1 MKRGCLS
8 LLLAAVALPQV
19 RPQEDPI
26 QVAVKAYHTAH
37 AEGQFDE
44 AAAKRELARSLL
56 DQAPADSQFGN
67 SVWNVAQLYQGSG
80 LSAQAL
86 AIAQQALA
94 RATTPGSRIQLL
106 QMAADFYQQD
116 RNLLQAVAYREKA
129 VAALDEAATKPAESN
144 SGPVSVRIALT
155 IGIGFRSVGGDRRAA
170 AYQQLADLY
179 QQLGRPNAVA
189 ATIKRMIAI
198 AKDPGSSAQFYEQQG
213 QLDEAA
219 AIYRKQAEQAD
230 PLTRA
235 GALQSLANV
244 YQQEQRYPDAADA
257 LQQATAALNA
267 SGKPEVRQQT
277 VRIRLSMASALNVA
291 GQTSAADQVYEQLL
305 AEAGSAPDGTYLQ
318 VLTNYA
324 RYLGETKRDAEGQAL
339 LKDYLTSHSNLQP
352 QEEANLLF
360 QLANGAVRSGNSKL
374 GDQYQQAALEKQRGS
389 QPAPAPPPQILIGPD
404 LQAAQTAANTGK
416 LDEAFEIALQA
427 LATASPAIDRD
438 QVAWQVSNLASQLV
452 NRKKP
457 EKAEQLYQCLF
468 RVVDTWSADNP
479 QALISAAQN
488 YARFLMN
495 SDRWNEAPA
504 AIKHYSDLIVGT
516 HGAASSSLGD
526 ALRLSMEFE
535 SMHGTPQS
543 AIKVAEELVALHESL
558 GGNTSD
564 LYLGAAEELARQYQ
578 SSGDPGSAIPIF
590 RRNAEIAD
598 LAFRP
603 GDMRRGQ
610 VRITAAMALAQ
621 QRQFDEA
628 EKLATEAVAISKAM
642 RPPQGDMFTNQLE
655 QIRKMRNAS
664 QPNPANGN
672 NRWFQQSKQ
681 QD

>member
-8 LLLAAVALPQV
+8 LLLASIALAQV

-26 QVAVKAYHTAH
+26 QVAVRAYHTAH
-37 AEGQFDE
+37 AEGRFDE
-44 AAAKRELARSLL
+44 AVAKRDLARSLL
-56 DQAPADSQFGN
+56 DQAPADSQLGN
-67 SVWNVAQLYQGSG
+67 SVWSVAQLYQGSG

-94 RATTPGSRIQLL
+94 RATTLGSRIQLL
-106 QMAADFYQQD
+106 QMVADFYQQD
-116 RNLLQAVAYREKA
+116 RNLIQAVAYREKA

-144 SGPVSVRIALT
+144 SGPASVSIALT
-155 IGIGFRSVGGDRRAA
+155 TGIGFRSVGGDRRAA

-179 QQLGRPNAVA
+179 QQLGRPDAVA
-189 ATIKRMIAI
+189 ATVKRMIAI
-198 AKDPGSSAQFYEQQG
+198 AKDPGSSAQFFEQQG

-219 AIYRKQAEQAD
+219 AIYKKQAEQTD

-244 YQQEQRYPDAADA
+244 YQQEQRYADAADA
-257 LQQATAALNA
+257 LQQAASALNA
-267 SGKPEVRQQT
+267 TGKPELRQ
-277 VRIRLSMASALNVA
+277 RSIGIRLSMASALKVA
-291 GQTSAADQVYEQLL
+291 GQASAADQVYEQLL
-305 AEAGSAPDGTYLQ
+305 AEAASAPDGTYVQ
-318 VLTNYA
+318 VLGGYA
-324 RYLGETKRDAEGQAL
+324 NYLGETKRDAQGQAL
-339 LKDYLTSHSNLQP
+339 VNDYLTSHSNLQP
-352 QEEANLLF
+352 HEEANLLF
-360 QLANGAVRSGNSKL
+360 QLANGARRSGDSKL
-374 GDQYQQAALEKQRGS
+374 ADQYQQAAMEKQRGS
-389 QPAPAPPPQILIGPD
+389 QPVPVPAQQILIGPD
-404 LQAAQTAANTGK
+404 LQTAQTAANTGK
-416 LDEAFEIALQA
+416 IDEALEIALQA
-427 LATASPAIDRD
+427 LATASRAIDRD
-438 QVAWQVSNLASQLV
+438 QITWQVSNLASQFV

-468 RVVDTWSADNP
+468 RVVETWSADNP
-479 QALISAAQN
+479 QGLISTGQN

-495 SDRWNEAPA
+495 SDRWNDAPT
-504 AIKHYSDLIVGT
+504 AIKRYGDLIIDT

-526 ALRLSMEFE
+526 VLRLSMDFE
-535 SMHGTPQS
+535 RMHGTPLG
-543 AIKVAEELVALHESL
+543 AIKVAEELVTLHESL

-564 LYLGAAEELARQYQ
+564 LYIGAAEELARQYQ
-578 SSGDPGSAIPIF
+578 SSGDPGRAIPIF

-603 GDMRRGQ
+603 GDMRRAQ

-628 EKLATEAVAISKAM
+628 EELATGAVATAKSM
-642 RPPQGDMFTNQLE
+642 RPPQGDIFANQLE
-655 QIRKMRNAS
+655 QIRKMRSAP
-664 QPNPANGN
+664 QPNPAYGN